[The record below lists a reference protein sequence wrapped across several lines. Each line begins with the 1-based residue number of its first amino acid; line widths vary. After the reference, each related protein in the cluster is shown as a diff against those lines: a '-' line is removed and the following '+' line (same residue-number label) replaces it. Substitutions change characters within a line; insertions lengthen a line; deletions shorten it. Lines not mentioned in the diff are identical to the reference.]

1 LRPQIRFWLSLLLV
15 FLVIAAGTVAYMVV
29 LGQPMGASLYMT
41 VITLTTVGYE
51 EVFPLGDTGRWLTIV
66 IILVGYIA
74 LAIALANLVSLVV
87 GGELRA
93 LREGVRMKTRIE
105 QLHGHVIVCGYGRM
119 GSQLTQQLVRDQV
132 PLVAIDRELSAE
144 LEASGALYV
153 QGDATEEG
161 ALESAGIMRARA
173 LVSCLSSDADNVFV
187 TLSARDL
194 RPDLTIISRAE
205 QPATERKL
213 VRAGATAVICPQMIG
228 AQKTANILCRP
239 HVVELVDMAA
249 KGVDIEIAQFEVAED
264 SAFVGTALKDS
275 GIREKASMMV
285 VAIKHADGSQIF
297 SPGPD
302 ERILPGDQLVLIGPG
317 GQAEKLSALK

>member
-132 PLVAIDRELSAE
+132 RWWRSI
-144 LEASGALYV
+144 AS
-153 QGDATEEG
+153 
-161 ALESAGIMRARA
+161 
-173 LVSCLSSDADNVFV
+173 
-187 TLSARDL
+187 SARNWK
-194 RPDLTIISRAE
+194 RPARCTCKVTRPRRGRSNRRASCGRGPWC
-205 QPATERKL
+205 PA
-213 VRAGATAVICPQMIG
+213 
-228 AQKTANILCRP
+228 
-239 HVVELVDMAA
+239 
-249 KGVDIEIAQFEVAED
+249 
-264 SAFVGTALKDS
+264 
-275 GIREKASMMV
+275 
-285 VAIKHADGSQIF
+285 
-297 SPGPD
+297 
-302 ERILPGDQLVLIGPG
+302 
-317 GQAEKLSALK
+317 